1 MGLPCQLSQPL
12 LLGMG
17 EEVAVTVIVISNP
30 LGPSNRRNECCQPF
44 SGCDSLN
51 AKQPQENGW
60 GLKELRQRMSRETAI
75 HEQGKKEA

>member
-60 GLKELRQRMSRETAI
+60 D
-75 HEQGKKEA
+75 